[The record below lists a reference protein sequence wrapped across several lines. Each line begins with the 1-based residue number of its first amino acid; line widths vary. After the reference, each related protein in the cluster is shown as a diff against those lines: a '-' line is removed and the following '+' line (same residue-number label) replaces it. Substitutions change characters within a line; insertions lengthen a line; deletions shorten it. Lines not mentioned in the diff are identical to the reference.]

1 MGYSPRGRKELDMTE
16 QLSDQAPLCTGFS
29 RQDNKWA
36 TISYSR
42 GSS

>member
-1 MGYSPRGRKELDMTE
+1 MGYSPPGRRESDMTE
-16 QLSDQAPLCTGFS
+16 QLSGQAPLCMGFS
-29 RQDNKWA
+29 RQDNKLA

>member
-1 MGYSPRGRKELDMTE
+1 MGYSPPGRRESDMTE
-16 QLSDQAPLCTGFS
+16 QLSGQAPLCIGFS
-29 RQDNKWA
+29 RQDNKLA